1 MYSGDHA
8 PLEYIALHSIVLQCR
23 ARDDREQGQC
33 TPPHLEV
40 DAELEKEDTRR
51 PRIKTPPSKQGRDIL
66 LCTPPTLASLRMR
79 NC

>member
-1 MYSGDHA
+1 MYMHNTTTTTTTTTHHCD
-8 PLEYIALHSIVLQCR
+8 ECW
-23 ARDDREQGQC
+23 ARDREQGQC